1 MSEEFIVAEN
11 LDLAWSNFDPFFT
24 LPADCPFHV
33 ERAGKPLNRLIRALM
48 RQHRQPPKY
57 FFSGHRGCG
66 KSTELNRLK
75 ADDEINKRFF
85 IVKYSVKDVCDV
97 NNLNYVDVLFSMGAQ
112 LYIQYIGAGKELKP
126 ELIEDLEAWGSRI
139 EHDMEKTTSAGVS
152 MKGGIGAF
160 FLSLQ
165 AKIRSEHTTREL
177 IRKQIEPKLSELIDK
192 VNLIIADIEGKEKK
206 RVLVIIDDLDKPSLE
221 QAKEI
226 FYSNNTAITQPACY
240 IVYTV
245 PISIF
250 FAPEFTAIRERRF
263 FLPNIKLHTKK
274 DRNGI
279 DKDGYELMRTF
290 VYKRM
295 KEELIEPEA
304 LDLAIKMSG
313 GVFREGARIMQ
324 IAADSAIENERG
336 RILKKDVERAEREIR
351 SDFKRILESD
361 DYNTLDEI
369 STSNDIR
376 GIEKVGHLLHNLSVL
391 EYENKENWYDIHP
404 TLEKLL
410 KNLSLKKKALP
421 TTFLPSVKTLTKNI
435 LSRNNKHY
443 IQTIKKWDGRS
454 KSDF

>member
-1 MSEEFIVAEN
+1 MPEEFIVAED

-24 LPADCPFHV
+24 LPAHCPFHV
-33 ERAGKPLNRLIRALM
+33 EREGKPLNKLIRALM

-75 ADDEINKRFF
+75 ADDVINKRFF

-112 LYIQYIGAGKELKP
+112 LYIQYIDAGKELEP
-126 ELIEDLEAWGSRI
+126 ELLKELEDWGSSI
-139 EHDMEKTTSAGVS
+139 ELELEKTKSAGVA
-152 MKGGIGAF
+152 MKGGISAF

-165 AKIRSEHTTREL
+165 AKIKSEHTTRET

-192 VNLIIADIEGKEKK
+192 INLIIADIEGKEKK
-206 RVLVIIDDLDKPSLE
+206 NVLVIIDDLDKPSLE

-226 FYSNNTAITQPACY
+226 FYNNYTAITQPACY

-250 FAPEFTAIRERRF
+250 FGPEIRESKF
-263 FLPNIKLHTKK
+263 FLPNIKLHTKN

-290 VYKRM
+290 VYRRM

-304 LDLAIKMSG
+304 LDFAIKMSG

-351 SDFKRILESD
+351 SDFKRILESG

-369 STSNDIR
+369 SKSNDIR

-404 TLEKLL
+404 TLEELL
-410 KNLSLKKKALP
+410 KTRTP
-421 TTFLPSVKTLTKNI
+421 TVLIP
-435 LSRNNKHY
+435 RA
-443 IQTIKKWDGRS
+443 R
-454 KSDF
+454 

>member
-1 MSEEFIVAEN
+1 MSEEFIVAGD

-33 ERAGKPLNRLIRALM
+33 ERAGKPLNKLIRALM

-66 KSTELNRLK
+66 KSTELNRLA
-75 ADDEINKRFF
+75 ADDVINKQFF

-112 LYIQYIGAGKELKP
+112 LYIQYIDAGKELEP
-126 ELIEDLEAWGSRI
+126 ELLKELESWGRSIELEQ
-139 EHDMEKTTSAGVS
+139 EKTKSAGVS
-152 MKGGIGAF
+152 MKGGISAF
-160 FLSLQ
+160 FLSVQ
-165 AKIRSEHTTREL
+165 AKIKSEHTTRKI
-177 IRKQIEPKLSELIDK
+177 IREQIEPKLSELIDK
-192 VNLIIADIEGKEKK
+192 INLIIADIEGKEKK
-206 RVLVIIDDLDKPSLE
+206 HVLVIIDDLDKPSLE

-226 FYSNNTAITQPACY
+226 FYNNYTAITQPACY

-250 FAPEFTAIRERRF
+250 FGPEIRESKF
-263 FLPNIKLHTKK
+263 FLPNIKLHTKN

-290 VYKRM
+290 VYRRM
-295 KEELIEPEA
+295 KEELIEPKA
-304 LDLAIKMSG
+304 LDFAIKMSG

-336 RILKKDVERAEREIR
+336 RILKEDVERAEREIR

-361 DYNTLDEI
+361 DYNALNEI
-369 STSNDIR
+369 SKSNDIR

-404 TLEKLL
+404 TLEELL
-410 KNLSLKKKALP
+410 K
-421 TTFLPSVKTLTKNI
+421 TRTLI
-435 LSRNNKHY
+435 PRA
-443 IQTIKKWDGRS
+443 R
-454 KSDF
+454 

>member
-1 MSEEFIVAEN
+1 MPEEFIVAEN

-33 ERAGKPLNRLIRALM
+33 ERAGKPLNKLIRALL

-66 KSTELNRLK
+66 KSTELNRLA
-75 ADDEINKRFF
+75 ADDVIKKQFF

-112 LYIQYIGAGKELKP
+112 LYIQYIDAGKELEP
-126 ELIEDLEAWGSRI
+126 ELLKELESWGHSIELEQ
-139 EHDMEKTTSAGVS
+139 EKTKSAGVS
-152 MKGGIGAF
+152 MKGWISAF
-160 FLSLQ
+160 FLSVQ
-165 AKIRSEHTTREL
+165 AKIKSEHTTRKI
-177 IRKQIEPKLSELIDK
+177 IREQIEPKLSELIDK
-192 VNLIIADIEGKEKK
+192 INLIIADIEGKEKK
-206 RVLVIIDDLDKPSLE
+206 NVLVIIDDLDKPSLE

-226 FYSNNTAITQPACY
+226 FYNNYTAITQPACY

-250 FAPEFTAIRERRF
+250 FGPEIRESKF
-263 FLPNIKLHTKK
+263 FLPNIKLHTKN

-290 VYKRM
+290 VYRRM
-295 KEELIEPEA
+295 KEELIEPKA
-304 LDLAIKMSG
+304 LDFAIKMSG

-336 RILKKDVERAEREIR
+336 RILKEDVERAEREIR

-361 DYNTLDEI
+361 DYNALNEI
-369 STSNDIR
+369 SKSNDIR
-376 GIEKVGHLLHNLSVL
+376 GIEKIGHLLHNLSVL
-391 EYENKENWYDIHP
+391 EYENEENWYDIHP
-404 TLEKLL
+404 TLEELL
-410 KNLSLKKKALP
+410 K
-421 TTFLPSVKTLTKNI
+421 TRTLI
-435 LSRNNKHY
+435 PRA
-443 IQTIKKWDGRS
+443 R
-454 KSDF
+454 

>member
-1 MSEEFIVAEN
+1 MSEEFIVAGD

-33 ERAGKPLNRLIRALM
+33 ERAGKPLNKLIRALM

-66 KSTELNRLK
+66 KSTELNRLA
-75 ADDEINKRFF
+75 ADDVINKQFF

-112 LYIQYIGAGKELKP
+112 LYIQYIDAGKELEP
-126 ELIEDLEAWGSRI
+126 ELLKELESWGRSIELEQ
-139 EHDMEKTTSAGVS
+139 EKTKSAGVS
-152 MKGGIGAF
+152 MKGGISAF
-160 FLSLQ
+160 FLSVQ
-165 AKIRSEHTTREL
+165 AKIKSEHTTRKI
-177 IRKQIEPKLSELIDK
+177 IREQIEPKLSELIDK
-192 VNLIIADIEGKEKK
+192 INLIIADIEGKEKK
-206 RVLVIIDDLDKPSLE
+206 HVLVIIDDLDKPSLE

-226 FYSNNTAITQPACY
+226 FYNNYTAITQPACY

-250 FAPEFTAIRERRF
+250 FGPEIRESKF
-263 FLPNIKLHTKK
+263 FLPNIKLHTKN

-290 VYKRM
+290 VYRRM
-295 KEELIEPEA
+295 KEELIEPKA
-304 LDLAIKMSG
+304 LDFAIKMSG

-336 RILKKDVERAEREIR
+336 RILKEDVERAEREIR

-361 DYNTLDEI
+361 DYNALNEI
-369 STSNDIR
+369 SKSNDIR

-391 EYENKENWYDIHP
+391 EYENEENRYDIHP
-404 TLEKLL
+404 TLEKL
-410 KNLSLKKKALP
+410 
-421 TTFLPSVKTLTKNI
+421 VKTRTKTVLI
-435 LSRNNKHY
+435 PRA
-443 IQTIKKWDGRS
+443 R
-454 KSDF
+454 